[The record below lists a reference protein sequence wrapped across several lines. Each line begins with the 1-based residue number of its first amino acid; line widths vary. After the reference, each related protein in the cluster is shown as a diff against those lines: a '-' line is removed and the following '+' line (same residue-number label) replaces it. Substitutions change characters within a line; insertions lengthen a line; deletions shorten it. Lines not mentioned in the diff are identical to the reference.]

1 LLFPR
6 RTQAGNAHAADTYRR
21 ITAGRNPDLH
31 GMDCGFEENADVVGA
46 INILAR
52 GMKILRDEGQDTM
65 DASLGC
71 VSTARIAC
79 EVSDARGSSA
89 AGTRRSGL
97 GMAQCQIQAQ

>member
-6 RTQAGNAHAADTYRR
+6 RTQAANAHAADTYRR

-71 VSTARIAC
+71 VSTAKDR
-79 EVSDARGSSA
+79 
-89 AGTRRSGL
+89 L
-97 GMAQCQIQAQ
+97 